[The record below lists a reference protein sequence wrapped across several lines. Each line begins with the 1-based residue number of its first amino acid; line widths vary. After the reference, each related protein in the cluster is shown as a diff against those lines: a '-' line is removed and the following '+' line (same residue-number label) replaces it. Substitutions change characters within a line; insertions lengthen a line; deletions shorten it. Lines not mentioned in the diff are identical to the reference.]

1 MRTGG
6 ARSWG
11 IAGLAALAISAVI
24 AWPLFAADAMSSA
37 NAAERRVASADR
49 DWVAFTP
56 ETVSALNASGRPVF
70 VDFTAAWCVTCQ
82 VNKRLVLNA
91 DDVRA
96 RFAAKRV
103 ALVRADWTRRDPAIT
118 QALAALGRNGVP
130 VYVLYRPGK
139 EPLLA
144 ARSPAA
150 EHDARGARDAL
161 GPLTCA
167 ERGLPTAPPAV
178 FLATPKEK
186 TMRYD
191 SLSPWLA
198 LTMLFAAGAAVAVV
212 SGAAAPGFTI
222 TDTSGKAVQ
231 LADYKG
237 KYVVLEWTNPECP
250 FVRKHY
256 GSGNM
261 QALQK
266 EWGARDVVWL
276 TINSTNA
283 SHSEFKTPRQMGDWM
298 KAQGAAPLATLL
310 DSTSDTGRA
319 YGAKTTPHMF
329 VIDPAGKVIYAGAI
343 DDKRSTNPAD
353 AKTANNYVRAAL
365 TEAMSGK
372 PVTVGSTTP
381 YGCSVKY

>member
-1 MRTGG
+1 MR
-6 ARSWG
+6 R
-11 IAGLAALAISAVI
+11 
-24 AWPLFAADAMSSA
+24 
-37 NAAERRVASADR
+37 
-49 DWVAFTP
+49 
-56 ETVSALNASGRPVF
+56 
-70 VDFTAAWCVTCQ
+70 
-82 VNKRLVLNA
+82 
-91 DDVRA
+91 
-96 RFAAKRV
+96 
-103 ALVRADWTRRDPAIT
+103 
-118 QALAALGRNGVP
+118 
-130 VYVLYRPGK
+130 
-139 EPLLA
+139 
-144 ARSPAA
+144 
-150 EHDARGARDAL
+150 
-161 GPLTCA
+161 
-167 ERGLPTAPPAV
+167 
-178 FLATPKEK
+178 
-186 TMRYD
+186 

-266 EWGARDVVWL
+266 EWGARDVAWL

-283 SHSEFKTPRQMGDWM
+283 TSSEFKTPRQMSDWM

-329 VIDPAGKVIYAGAI
+329 VVDPAGKVIYAGAI
-343 DDKRSTNPAD
+343 DDKRTTNPAD

-372 PVTVGSTTP
+372 AVTVGNTTP